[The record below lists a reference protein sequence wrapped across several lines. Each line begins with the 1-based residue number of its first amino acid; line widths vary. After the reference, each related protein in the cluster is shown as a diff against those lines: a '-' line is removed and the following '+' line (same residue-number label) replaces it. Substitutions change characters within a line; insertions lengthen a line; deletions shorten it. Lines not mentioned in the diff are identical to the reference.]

1 MATRIEILR
10 DFDRARIDRMRQSG
24 EFFWADLDDSPSPK
38 EIVDAFGIEPD
49 AVAVLTDLSHTAS
62 PARRLH
68 VESDLIVFAFS
79 CATNPEAPA
88 ADPTASL
95 GLERVNVVVHG
106 DFLLTCHRGTFDLA
120 RIAAPDG
127 IRVER
132 SEHYAVYAI
141 LDGMVNTML
150 DAMASVE
157 GDIAMLEQHLW
168 GTGWRQRPSDQAM
181 VRTLR
186 SRLTELR
193 LKLGPEYGL
202 FERIAQEIERIPTLT
217 GDDHDYFERIRHQL
231 EHAVERV
238 DAAGETLAN
247 AVQVQLNETTYRLT
261 IVATIFLPLSFV
273 AGFFG
278 MNFAWMVENI
288 DSPGAFWLLGVG
300 VMVMPLIVF
309 ALIVRLKRS

>member
-10 DFDRARIDRMRQSG
+10 EMDRARVDRLRGAG
-24 EFFWADLDDSPSPK
+24 EFFWADLDDSVKPQ

-49 AVAVLTDLSHTAS
+49 AAAVLSDLSHTAS
-62 PARRLH
+62 PRRRLH
-68 VESDLIVFAFS
+68 VESDLVVFAFS
-79 CATNPEAPA
+79 CATNPEASA
-88 ADPTASL
+88 ADATASL
-95 GLERVNVVVHG
+95 GLERVNVLVHG
-106 DFLLTCHRGTFDLA
+106 DFILTCHRGTFDLA
-120 RIAAPDG
+120 GIATPGG
-127 IRVER
+127 IRVGR
-132 SEHYAVYAI
+132 SEHYAVYVV
-141 LDGMVNTML
+141 LDGMVSTML
-150 DAMASVE
+150 DALAAVE
-157 GDIAMLEQHLW
+157 GQIAVLEQQLW

-202 FERIAQEIERIPTLT
+202 FERIAQEMERIPTLT

-238 DAAGETLAN
+238 DAASETLAN

-278 MNFAWMVENI
+278 MNFAWMVDEI
-288 DSPGAFWLLGVG
+288 DSPQAFWLLGVAL
-300 VMVMPLIVF
+300 MVIPLIAF
-309 ALIVRLKRS
+309 AMFVRLKRS